1 MAGISQNYHETLDPA
16 VTADEATITLLTTNK
31 ALIPATRFNML
42 GTQFFNRIGRKL
54 RIRAFGKITTGA
66 TPGNFT
72 GAILFGTGADANG
85 TSLGATAT
93 VALTAAQTNLSWE
106 MEAYIHSREVGATG
120 SLFCTGRWLFNNAV
134 IATSLQPL
142 LIPASAAVVTGS
154 LDLTGTSIPSLQ
166 ALRSGSTAETMTV
179 QDYDI
184 SPLN

>member
-1 MAGISQNYHETLDPA
+1 MAGLTQNYHETIDPA
-16 VTADEATITLLTTNK
+16 VQADESAITLSTTNK
-31 ALIPATRFNML
+31 GLIPAARFSLL

-54 RIRAFGKITTGA
+54 RIRAFGKITTGT

-85 TSLGATAT
+85 TSLGATAS
-93 VALTAAQTNLSWE
+93 VVLTASQTNLSWE
-106 MEAYIHSREVGATG
+106 MQCDIHCRAVGSSG
-120 SLFCTGRWLFNNAV
+120 SLFCTGLWLFNNGV
-134 IATSLQPL
+134 IASTLQPL
-142 LIPASAAVVTGS
+142 LIPASAAVVTTG